1 MADGTRATIPIFPL
15 ANVVLFPKLRVP
27 LYIFEPRYR
36 QMTREALDG
45 ARRIGMVTLKP
56 DHIED
61 TAGDPPVFSIG
72 CEGRIVQSELL
83 ADGGYN
89 VVLLGARRFEIL
101 SEQLPDGD
109 RLYRTAEVAL
119 LSEAST
125 RESPPNHPTE
135 NNLAPAAEVRGTIVE
150 LLHELLQHE
159 ILQHGQAEAQDS
171 GFDAELFEACD
182 DELFVNALAQSLN
195 FSAAEKQSLI
205 ECSDVPGRLQQL
217 LALLQFRLAA
227 RRSGLPEASALQ

>member
-45 ARRIGMVTLKP
+45 ARRIGMVTLRP

-125 RESPPNHPTE
+125 RESPPNDPAE
-135 NNLAPAAEVRGTIVE
+135 NNPVHAAKARSTIVE

-159 ILQHGQAEAQDS
+159 QAEAQDS

-195 FSAAEKQSLI
+195 FGAAEKQSLI

>member
-1 MADGTRATIPIFPL
+1 MAGGTRATIPIFPL

-45 ARRIGMVTLKP
+45 ARRIGMVTVRP

-61 TAGDPPVFSIG
+61 TAGDPPIFSIG

-125 RESPPNHPTE
+125 RESPPTD
-135 NNLAPAAEVRGTIVE
+135 LA
-150 LLHELLQHE
+150 
-159 ILQHGQAEAQDS
+159 
-171 GFDAELFEACD
+171 
-182 DELFVNALAQSLN
+182 
-195 FSAAEKQSLI
+195 
-205 ECSDVPGRLQQL
+205 
-217 LALLQFRLAA
+217 
-227 RRSGLPEASALQ
+227 GLPLPMSATISSMSFCKRATTSGCLSARLVSSPISCSRL